1 MLVSGAA
8 LPVFCMCSRLPSP
21 FWNDSV
27 PNQTFDMFE
36 EGF

>member
-1 MLVSGAA
+1 MLVSGTA
-8 LPVFCMCSRLPSP
+8 LFCMCSRLPSP
-21 FWNDSV
+21 FWNDSG

>member
-8 LPVFCMCSRLPSP
+8 LLCMCSRLLSP

>member
-8 LPVFCMCSRLPSP
+8 LFCVCSRLPSP

-27 PNQTFDMFE
+27 PNQTFDVFE
-36 EGF
+36 EGFS

>member
-8 LPVFCMCSRLPSP
+8 LLCMCSRLSSP